1 MDTTTTGDRKPRIL
15 ICTPEITE
23 LPEGM
28 GNAAQNIR
36 AKGGGLGD
44 ISAGLIQYL
53 HTDGRFELHV
63 VLPRYDAR
71 IRDLARITY
80 REIDAMG
87 RVLGRQGVHLV
98 TDSAFSSLTDVY
110 GEQEANPRI
119 RRAEAFQRYIINDLM
134 PRLEPDLV
142 HCNDW
147 MTGLVPAAARAAGIK
162 SVFTLHN
169 VFTEHAPPADIDRS
183 GIDIRRI
190 YEFLYFKDYPIDT
203 AENWRQNG
211 VDFTATG
218 IHAADVVNTVSPTFL
233 EEMISGQFDEIVPPG
248 VAHAMREKHAAGRT
262 LGILNAPADSDDPRI
277 NPHVSTY
284 DVHDVIEG
292 KRTNKELFQKEMGLR
307 VEPDA
312 PLFFWPSRLYAQKG
326 PELLAAIAS
335 AAVRRHGLQIALVAS
350 GDRAVEAVFRKLAA
364 TSDGR
369 IAHRPF
375 REDLSMRA
383 LAGSDFVLMPS
394 LYEPCGL
401 PQMMGPRFGTL
412 AVARATGGLK
422 DTVMPLDA
430 SREAGNGFV
439 FKPHTASGL
448 AGAITEAVHFYR
460 EPEEVRRAV
469 LQRVMQESLDRFT
482 LANTARAYIELY
494 EKLIAESRGPAG
506 AGEAAAPFV

>member
-1 MDTTTTGDRKPRIL
+1 MPGAAEDLASGARRPRVL

-28 GNAAQNIR
+28 GNAATLIR

-44 ISAGLIQYL
+44 ISAGLIHHL
-53 HTDGRFELHV
+53 HADARFELHV
-63 VLPRYDAR
+63 VLPRYDAK

-134 PRLEPDLV
+134 PRLEPDVV

-147 MTGLVPAAARAAGIK
+147 MTGLVPAAAKAAGIK
-162 SVFTLHN
+162 SLFTLHN
-169 VFTEHAPPADIDRS
+169 VFTEHAPCCDIDRS
-183 GIDIRRI
+183 GIDVRRI
-190 YEFLYFKDYPIDT
+190 TEHLYFRDFPADS
-203 AENWRQNG
+203 AENWRTNG

-218 IHAADVVNTVSPTFL
+218 IHSADIVNTVSPTFL
-233 EEMISGQFDEIVPPG
+233 EEMISGQFDRLVPPG
-248 VAHAMREKHAAGRT
+248 VGRAMREKHAAGRT
-262 LGILNAPADSDDPRI
+262 IGILNAPGDSDDPRI
-277 NPHVSTY
+277 NPHILPY
-284 DVHDVIEG
+284 DMDDVIEG
-292 KRTNKELFQKEMGLR
+292 KRINKERFQKEMGLR
-307 VEPDA
+307 PDADA
-312 PLFFWPSRLYAQKG
+312 PLFLWPSRLYAQKG
-326 PELLAAIAS
+326 PELLSAIAS
-335 AAVRRHGLQIALVAS
+335 SSVQKHGLQIALVAS
-350 GDRAVEAVFRKLAA
+350 GDRSVEAVFRRLAA

-375 REDLSMRA
+375 REDLSMRG
-383 LAGSDFVLMPS
+383 LAGADFVLMPS

-422 DTVMPLDA
+422 DTVAQLDA
-430 SREAGNGFV
+430 SRTIGNGFV
-439 FKPHTASGL
+439 FEPHTPVAL
-448 AGAITEAVHFYR
+448 AGAIAEAVAFYR
-460 EPEEVRRAV
+460 EPESVRRPA
-469 LQRVMQESLDRFT
+469 LQRIMKDSLERFT
-482 LANTARAYIELY
+482 LANTARAYVEVY
-494 EKLIAESRGPAG
+494 EKLLAEGR
-506 AGEAAAPFV
+506 

>member
-1 MDTTTTGDRKPRIL
+1 MDTSKIGDRKPRIL

-28 GNAAQNIR
+28 GNVAQNIR

-44 ISAGLIQYL
+44 ISAGLIQHL
-53 HTDGRFELHV
+53 HTDARFELHV
-63 VLPRYDAR
+63 VLPRYDAK

-80 REIDAMG
+80 KEIDAMG

-110 GEQEANPRI
+110 GEQESNPRI

-134 PRLEPDLV
+134 PRLEPDVV

-162 SVFTLHN
+162 SLFTLHN
-169 VFTEHAPPADIDRS
+169 VFTEHAPQADIDRS
-183 GIDIRRI
+183 GIDVRRFAE
-190 YEFLYFKDYPIDT
+190 YLYFRDYPSGT

-211 VDFTATG
+211 VDFTATA
-218 IHAADVVNTVSPTFL
+218 IHAADIVNTVSPTFL
-233 EEMISGQFDEIVPPG
+233 EEMVSGQFDAIVPAG
-248 VAHAMREKHAAGRT
+248 VAHAMREKHRAGRT
-262 LGILNAPADSDDPRI
+262 LGILNAPGDSDDPRI
-277 NPHVSTY
+277 NPHVVPY
-284 DVHDVIEG
+284 DIDDVIEG
-292 KRTNKELFQKEMGLR
+292 KRTNKALFQKEMGLR
-307 VEPDA
+307 AEPDA

-335 AAVRRHGLQIALVAS
+335 AVARRHGLQIALVAS
-350 GDRAVEAVFRKLAA
+350 GDRAVEAVFRRLAA

-375 REDLSMRA
+375 REELSMRA

-412 AVARATGGLK
+412 AVARTTGGLK
-422 DTVMPLDA
+422 DTVEPLSAD
-430 SREAGNGFV
+430 RTTGNGFV
-439 FKPHTASGL
+439 FGPHTASAL
-448 AGAITEAVHFYR
+448 SGAIAEAVRFYR
-460 EPEEVRRAV
+460 EPEDARRRA
-469 LQRVMQESLDRFT
+469 LQRIMHESLERFT
-482 LANTARAYIELY
+482 LANTARAYIDVY
-494 EKLIAESRGPAG
+494 EKLIAEI
-506 AGEAAAPFV
+506 

>member
-1 MDTTTTGDRKPRIL
+1 MEALRSGKRKPRVL

-28 GNAAQNIR
+28 GNAAQYIR

-44 ISAGLIQYL
+44 ISAGLIQHL
-53 HTDGRFELHV
+53 HTDARFELHV
-63 VLPRYDAR
+63 VLPRYDAK

-119 RRAEAFQRYIINDLM
+119 RRAEAFQRYIINDLLL
-134 PRLEPDLV
+134 RLEPDVV

-169 VFTEHAPPADIDRS
+169 VFTEHAPSCDIDRS
-183 GIDIRRI
+183 GIDVRRLTE
-190 YEFLYFKDYPIDT
+190 YLYFKDFPSDT
-203 AENWRQNG
+203 AENWKNNG
-211 VDFTATG
+211 IDFTATG
-218 IHAADVVNTVSPTFL
+218 IHAADIVNTVSPTFL
-233 EEMISGQFDEIVPPG
+233 EEMVSGQFDSIVPPG
-248 VAHAMREKHAAGRT
+248 VGRAMREKHAAGRT
-262 LGILNAPADSDDPRI
+262 LGILNAPGDSDDPRI
-277 NPHVSTY
+277 NPHVVPY
-284 DVHDVIEG
+284 DIADVIEG
-292 KRTNKELFQKEMGLR
+292 KRTNKERFQKEMGLR
-307 VEPDA
+307 PDLDA
-312 PLFFWPSRLYAQKG
+312 PLFLWPSRLYAQKG
-326 PELLAAIAS
+326 PELLAAIA
-335 AAVRRHGLQIALVAS
+335 AASVQRHGMQIALVAS

-375 REDLSMRA
+375 REDLGMRG
-383 LAGSDFVLMPS
+383 LAGADFVLMPS

-401 PQMMGPRFGTL
+401 PQMVGPRFGTL

-422 DTVMPLDA
+422 DTVTPLDA
-430 SREAGNGFV
+430 DRKAGNGFV
-439 FKPHTASGL
+439 FVPHTSSALS
-448 AGAITEAVHFYR
+448 GAIADAVRFYGEPEAV
-460 EPEEVRRAV
+460 RRST
-469 LQRVMQESLDRFT
+469 LQRVMRESLEKFT
-482 LANTARAYIELY
+482 LANTARAYIDIY
-494 EKLIAESRGPAG
+494 EKLIAEIR
-506 AGEAAAPFV
+506 

>member
-1 MDTTTTGDRKPRIL
+1 MDTTKNGKRKPRVL

-28 GNAAQNIR
+28 GNAANYIR

-44 ISAGLIQYL
+44 ISAGLIQHL
-53 HTDGRFELHV
+53 HTDARFELHV
-63 VLPRYDAR
+63 VLPRYDAK

-134 PRLEPDLV
+134 PRLEPDVV

-162 SVFTLHN
+162 SLFTLHN
-169 VFTEHAPPADIDRS
+169 VFTELASQSDIDRS
-183 GIDIRRI
+183 GIDVRRFR
-190 YEFLYFKDYPIDT
+190 EFLYFEGYPVDT
-203 AENWRQNG
+203 AENWRNNG
-211 VDFTATG
+211 VDFTASA
-218 IHAADVVNTVSPTFL
+218 IHAADIVNTVSPTFL
-233 EEMISGQFDEIVPPG
+233 HEMVSGEFGDIVPAG
-248 VAHAMREKHAAGRT
+248 VGHAMREKHAAGRT
-262 LGILNAPADSDDPRI
+262 LGILNAPGDSDDPRI
-277 NPHVSTY
+277 NPHVDPY
-284 DVHDVIEG
+284 DISDVIEG
-292 KRTNKELFQKEMGLR
+292 KRINKERFQKEMGLR
-307 VEPDA
+307 ADLDA
-312 PLFFWPSRLYAQKG
+312 PLFLWPSRLYAQKG
-326 PELLAAIAS
+326 PELLAAIAWAS
-335 AAVRRHGLQIALVAS
+335 VRRYGLQIALVAS

-375 REDLSMRA
+375 REDLSMRG

-430 SREAGNGFV
+430 TRTSGNGFV
-439 FKPHTASGL
+439 FGPHTPAALSV
-448 AGAITEAVHFYR
+448 AIAEAVAFFR
-460 EPEEVRRAV
+460 EPEPVRRAT
-469 LQRVMQESLDRFT
+469 LQRVMTESLERFT
-482 LANTARAYIELY
+482 LANTARAYIDVY
-494 EKLIAESRGPAG
+494 EKLIAEIPGPL
-506 AGEAAAPFV
+506 AP